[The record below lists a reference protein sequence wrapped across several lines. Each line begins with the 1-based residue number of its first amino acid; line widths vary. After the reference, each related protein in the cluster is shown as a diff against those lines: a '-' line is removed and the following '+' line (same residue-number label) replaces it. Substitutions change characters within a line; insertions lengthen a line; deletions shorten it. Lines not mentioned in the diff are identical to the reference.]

1 MNQTEKRRFLIR
13 TPLDERPEYRGM
25 GIPNDEAEQTGV
37 VDDQD

>member
-13 TPLDERPEYRGM
+13 TLLDERPEYRGM